1 MRARTSQVALW
12 ALLMPDGSIVKGK
25 GTKPPAGWFNDVRRC
40 VGLALRVLGHPPLYA
55 VRPVCSH
62 DVDQGVT
69 GSGEHVELDRVW
81 GVKPEPG
88 SQVWLFTGGEKIGLG
103 RDTNEVER
111 LVLAFQGKVKAGEV
125 ARGPDQRDR
134 PE

>member
-1 MRARTSQVALW
+1 MSQVVRW
-12 ALLMPDGSIVKGK
+12 AILMQDGSITKGA
-25 GTKPPAGWFNDVRRC
+25 GTKPPPGWFNDVRRC
-40 VGLALRVLGHPPLYA
+40 VGLALRQLGVPPIYA

-62 DVDQGVT
+62 DVDKGITSAGAQ
-69 GSGEHVELDRVW
+69 VELERVW

-88 SQVWLFTGGEKIGLG
+88 SQVWFFPGGRMIGVG

-111 LVLAFQGKVKAGEV
+111 LVFAFQGKVEAGEV
-125 ARGPDQRDR
+125 ASGPDQRDR